1 MIRRHNA
8 AITADESDSRS
19 AQAEHLL
26 EASGDRGAGRPFA
39 ASACTET
46 CSARDARARSVSS
59 AMPMKRN
66 IGMWVSSTRK
76 TSGAVPM
83 VRGARAALAITRSMV
98 ASTAARVRPRP

>member
-1 MIRRHNA
+1 MI
-8 AITADESDSRS
+8 AIWALPEGESAPLSAKRS
-19 AQAEHLL
+19 ISLN
-26 EASGDRGAGRPFA
+26 SGDRGAGRPFA
-39 ASACTET
+39 ASASTET